1 MILKR
6 ADIESAPTE
15 FCFTKYLYNCTG
27 RETRPLQYLRFYKEI
42 SNQNNY
48 ALRITNYALRIKI
61 IPHSEFLIPNLFKYL
76 YPLHIHIL
84 RTRH

>member
-1 MILKR
+1 MLRKIVPK
-6 ADIESAPTE
+6 T
-15 FCFTKYLYNCTG
+15 NNVCTG

-48 ALRITNYALRIKI
+48 ALRITHYAL
-61 IPHSEFLIPNLFKYL
+61 NKYL

-84 RTRH
+84 RTGH

>member
-1 MILKR
+1 MLRKIVPK
-6 ADIESAPTE
+6 T
-15 FCFTKYLYNCTG
+15 NNVCTG

-48 ALRITNYALRIKI
+48 ALRITNYAL
-61 IPHSEFLIPNLFKYL
+61 NKYL

-84 RTRH
+84 RTGH